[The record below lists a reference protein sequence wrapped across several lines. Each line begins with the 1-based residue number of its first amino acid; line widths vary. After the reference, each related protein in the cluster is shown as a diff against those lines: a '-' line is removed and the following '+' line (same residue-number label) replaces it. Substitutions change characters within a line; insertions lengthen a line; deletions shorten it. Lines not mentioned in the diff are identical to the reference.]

1 MAIGMG
7 ASVAAK
13 AGSLIAT
20 GGKNAGRYIMNN
32 KGKIVFRGLDAAGGL
47 NQNLK
52 QGRSIGASALRVGAD
67 LAAYSVFGG
76 AYTAAQVGYS
86 AYQMAGAAVDY
97 RKRKGQELAV
107 KSEGGRIGGNFMDT
121 DQAQTMRQAATQQ
134 IQANKMNAR
143 SALGGEA
150 RIFSGGYNGR

>member
-1 MAIGMG
+1 MAIGLG

-13 AGSLIAT
+13 AGALIAT

-32 KGKIVFRGLDAAGGL
+32 PGKMMMGLDVASGL
-47 NQNLK
+47 NHNIK
-52 QGRSIGASALRVGAD
+52 EGRSLGASALRVGAD
-67 LAAYSVFGG
+67 IAAYSVFGG
-76 AYTAAQVGYS
+76 AYAAAQAGYG

-97 RKRKGQELAV
+97 RKRKGQELAIQ
-107 KSEGGRIGGNFMDT
+107 SEGGRVGGNFMDT
-121 DQAQTMRQAATQQ
+121 DQAQTMRQAAVQQ

>member
-20 GGKNAGRYIMNN
+20 GGKNAGRYIINN
-32 KGKIVFRGLDAAGGL
+32 PGKMMVGLDAVGGL

-52 QGRSIGASALRVGAD
+52 QGRSFGASALRVGVD
-67 LAAYSVFGG
+67 IAAYSVFGG
-76 AYTAAQVGYS
+76 AYTAAQVGYG
-86 AYQMAGAAVDY
+86 AYQAAGAAVDY